1 MVQIAPSLLS
11 ADFSRLGEELCAV
24 DRAGAD
30 LIHLDIMDGH
40 FVPNLT
46 IGASVVKALRP
57 YSAKPFDVHLMLT
70 DPEMFF
76 DAFQKAGAD
85 ILTIH
90 VELAEE
96 LGGTKDLASL
106 LRRIKDLGMT
116 PGLSLRPKTGAR
128 ALCPYLPLI
137 GQVLVMTVE
146 PGFGGQSFM
155 SDQLEKIRQIKEMVS
170 GKKSEKEN
178 ISQPFGKNPA
188 DRPHPAT
195 NAAPTSPLLF
205 QKDKDKER
213 RETENSFLSDSG
225 FTDTSL
231 KEKPEE
237 SKENKN
243 SLFRPPFSVKIE
255 VDGGIND
262 KTAPLA
268 KQAGADILVA
278 GTAVFKTPDYAEN
291 IRILKEG

>member
-1 MVQIAPSLLS
+1 MIQIAPSLLS
-11 ADFSRLGEELCAV
+11 ADFSRLGEQLRAV
-24 DRAGAD
+24 DNAGAD

-46 IGASVVKALRP
+46 IGPGVVKALRP
-57 YSAKPFDVHLMLT
+57 YSSKPFDVHLMLT

-128 ALCPYLPLI
+128 ALLPYLPFI

-195 NAAPTSPLLF
+195 NAAPTSPFLF
-205 QKDKDKER
+205 QQDKER
-213 RETENSFLSDSG
+213 RETENNFLSDGG